1 MRESKM
7 NKEDLLKRLK
17 NLGYPL
23 FDVENTEDT
32 NSTLAEMVRS
42 DDQRLLEGFPVVL
55 ANSANRGL
63 FDYEAVKAY
72 LKESFERDKLVS
84 LLVMSLALYN
94 VLSVKFSWADKL
106 YKNLSND
113 DKKMFDLV
121 LKNFKKNEDLKLPG
135 CSMSNERVKQ
145 TFNNYLNQERLDLND
160 MLSVK
165 EGMGLEYALSQV
177 FSPKQK
183 ELFLKK
189 LRHEK
194 LTKTDKEYYSR
205 TVKKKVLALANSE
218 LHRLSKKLLE
228 E

>member
-1 MRESKM
+1 M
-7 NKEDLLKRLK
+7 NREDLLKRLEK
-17 NLGYPL
+17 LGYPL
-23 FDVENTEDT
+23 FDVENTYDA
-32 NSTLAEMVRS
+32 NATLAEMVRS
-42 DDQRLLEGFPVVL
+42 NDQRLLEGFSVVL

-63 FDYEAVKAY
+63 FDYEAVKTH
-72 LKESFERDKLVS
+72 LKESFDRDKLLS

-94 VLSVKFSWADKL
+94 ALDIKFSWADKL

-113 DKKMFDLV
+113 DKKMFGRV
-121 LKNFKKNEDLKLPG
+121 LKNLKKNENLKLPG
-135 CSMSNERVKQ
+135 CLMSGERLKR
-145 TFNNYLNQERLDLND
+145 TFNNYLNQERLNLND

-194 LTKTDKEYYSR
+194 LTKTEKEYFSR
-205 TVKKKVLALANSE
+205 TVKKKALALANSE

-228 E
+228 